1 MLVSLCIIAGLILA
15 LVPNILWFVGW
26 IGCRIAGVCLPYR
39 YFGIAALVILVIF
52 WATLAYGYFIGRW
65 KIESKAIE
73 YAHKDIPEAFDGFKI
88 VHISDLHLST
98 FDDSP
103 ERFKKFIDQINRHS
117 PDLVCFTG
125 DMVTIGRSEAEPYTD
140 ILKNIATEHG
150 VLSVLGNHD
159 FMIYG
164 FNPDGDREKAVEE
177 LAAYQKDVLRW
188 KLLRNESHVIEAE
201 DGSKITFLG
210 VDNANFGN
218 QGFHTI
224 HKGDLKK
231 AMEGTEGFRVL
242 LSHDPSHWSAEVV
255 PETDIPLTLSGHTH
269 SAQIKFLGWTPAKWT
284 FKEIAGR
291 YDNGDQ
297 TLYINVGLGCT
308 APFRLGVN
316 PEVTVITL
324 KTL

>member
-1 MLVSLCIIAGLILA
+1 MLVTLCIIAGLILA

-73 YAHKDIPEAFDGFKI
+73 YAHKDIP
-88 VHISDLHLST
+88 
-98 FDDSP
+98 
-103 ERFKKFIDQINRHS
+103 
-117 PDLVCFTG
+117 
-125 DMVTIGRSEAEPYTD
+125 
-140 ILKNIATEHG
+140 
-150 VLSVLGNHD
+150 
-159 FMIYG
+159 
-164 FNPDGDREKAVEE
+164 
-177 LAAYQKDVLRW
+177 
-188 KLLRNESHVIEAE
+188 
-201 DGSKITFLG
+201 
-210 VDNANFGN
+210 
-218 QGFHTI
+218 
-224 HKGDLKK
+224 
-231 AMEGTEGFRVL
+231 
-242 LSHDPSHWSAEVV
+242 
-255 PETDIPLTLSGHTH
+255 LTLSGHTH
-269 SAQIKFLGWTPAKWT
+269 SAQIKFFGWTPAKWT

-324 KTL
+324 RTL